1 MIEIEFAAEVAS
13 DHRETLN
20 WMIAAA
26 PAASAVKHEIRGL
39 IMPTN
44 KVVADTESKMKK
56 AIEILQ
62 DELKTVRSGRAST
75 GLVENI
81 KADFYGTRTPIKQM
95 ATLATP
101 QMDMIVIK
109 PFDPGSVKE
118 IEKAIKASDL
128 SIAPIVD
135 GKIIRLNVP
144 ALSEER
150 RKQLVQQARQV
161 GEQTKVTTRNIRRD
175 AIKQLEKDQKDKL
188 ITEDDLEKGKKQ
200 IDDIAKKCADK
211 VDELIKSKSDEIMLD

>member
-1 MIEIEFAAEVAS
+1 
-13 DHRETLN
+13 
-20 WMIAAA
+20 
-26 PAASAVKHEIRGL
+26 
-39 IMPTN
+39 MPTN
-44 KVVADTESKMKK
+44 EIVSDTESKMKK
-56 AIEILQ
+56 AVEILQ
-62 DELKTVRSGRAST
+62 DELKSVRSGMAST

-81 KADFYGTRTPIKQM
+81 KADFYGSPTPLKQM

-109 PFDPGSVKE
+109 PFDPSSIKE

-135 GKIIRLNVP
+135 GKIIRLNIP

-150 RKQLVQQARQV
+150 RTQLVQQAKQA

-175 AIKQLEKDQKDKL
+175 ANKHLEKEQKDKL
-188 ITEDDLEKGKKQ
+188 ITEDDVEKGKKQ
-200 IDDIAKKCADK
+200 IDDITKKYSDK
-211 VDELIKSKSDEIMLD
+211 VDELIKSKSDEILLD

>member
-1 MIEIEFAAEVAS
+1 
-13 DHRETLN
+13 
-20 WMIAAA
+20 
-26 PAASAVKHEIRGL
+26 
-39 IMPTN
+39 MPT
-44 KVVADTESKMKK
+44 KATVSDTESKMKK
-56 AIEILQ
+56 AVDILH
-62 DELKTVRSGRAST
+62 DELKTVRSGKAST

-81 KADFYGTRTPIKQM
+81 KADFYGTPTPLKQM

-109 PFDPGSVKE
+109 PFDPASIKE

-135 GKIIRLNVP
+135 GKVIRLNIP

-150 RKQLVQQARQV
+150 RTQLVQQAKQT
-161 GEQTKVTTRNIRRD
+161 GEQTKVSIRNIRRD
-175 AIKQLEKDQKDKL
+175 ANKHLEKEQKDKT
-188 ITEDDLEKGKKQ
+188 ITEDDLDKGKKQ
-200 IDDIAKKCADK
+200 VDDITKKYIDK